1 MKHYL
6 RHAEAASLAL
16 QRFAAELPGALGPE
30 IDRYVRSRPRPP
42 QADDG
47 DLRRYVDILLGQS
60 VETFTASL
68 ANVQAAVDSPEE
80 IHRLTVP
87 CGET

>member
-1 MKHYL
+1 MEHYR

-30 IDRYVRSRPRPP
+30 VDRYVRSRPRPP